1 MMSLQGALYPWR
13 FRIVLAL
20 LALLVGVI
28 AWRIVDL
35 QVMDQ
40 GFLKGQGDARS
51 VRHIPIPA
59 HRGLITDRNGEPL
72 AVSTP
77 VTTLWGNPK
86 ELQAARA
93 RWPELAKALGQD
105 AAVLSERLQ
114 SQASREFMYLVRGLT
129 PEQGQE
135 ILDLKIPGVY
145 AQEEFR
151 RFYPAGEVAAH
162 VVGFTDIDDRGREGM
177 ELAYDE
183 WLAGVPGKRQVLK
196 DRRGRL
202 IKDVQVT
209 KNAKP
214 GKAMALSIDLRLQYL
229 AHSELRN
236 VVHEYGA
243 KAASLV
249 MVDVKT
255 GEILA
260 MANQPTYNPNNRRNL
275 QPAAMRN
282 RAMIDVFEPG
292 STVKPFSIAAALATG
307 KYQPDSVVNTL
318 PGWMR
323 IGRYTIRDVSR
334 GGMLS
339 LTGILMKSSNVGISK
354 IALDI
359 GAEPVYAVM
368 QQAGFGQDT
377 GLGFPGE
384 RVGNLPNHRKWRDAE
399 TASLAYGYGLSVTAV
414 QLAHAY
420 AVLGNQGTNV
430 PLSLLRLDRAQDGVQ
445 VIDKQIS
452 GTVLQMLRAV
462 VEEEGGGGARAK
474 VPGYHVG
481 GKSGTA
487 KKISGTG
494 GYTKDAYR
502 SFFAGVAPLS
512 NPRIAAV
519 VVVDEPSKGQYYGG
533 LVAAP
538 VFGKVMARA
547 LRLMNVA
554 PDNLPPPAELQ
565 TAEAAKGKEGA
576 ADADAIES
584 PAATRRQRRPDPRA
598 DARQPQGSWWR
609 PVPGGAGAAA

>member
-1 MMSLQGALYPWR
+1 MMTIKGALYPWR
-13 FRIVLAL
+13 FRIVLTL

-40 GFLKGQGDARS
+40 AFLQGQGDARS

-105 AAVLSERLQ
+105 PASLSERLQ
-114 SQASREFMYLVRGLT
+114 SQASREFIYLVRGLT
-129 PEQGQE
+129 PEQGQDV
-135 ILDLKIPGVY
+135 LDLKIPGVY
-145 AQEEFR
+145 SQEEFR

-202 IKDVQVT
+202 IKDVQVV
-209 KNAKP
+209 KNAKA

-292 STVKPFSIAAALATG
+292 STVKPFSIAAALGTG

-420 AVLGNQGTNV
+420 AVLGNQGVNV
-430 PLSLLRLDRAQDGVQ
+430 PLSLLRLDQTQDGVQ

-452 GTVLQMLRAV
+452 ATVLQMLRAV

-565 TAEAAKGKEGA
+565 TAETSEGKGGR
-576 ADADAIES
+576 S
-584 PAATRRQRRPDPRA
+584 
-598 DARQPQGSWWR
+598 
-609 PVPGGAGAAA
+609 

>member
-1 MMSLQGALYPWR
+1 MKLQGALYPWR

-20 LALLVGVI
+20 LALMVGAI

-35 QVMDQ
+35 QVLDQ
-40 GFLKGQGDARS
+40 EFLKGQGDARS

-59 HRGLITDRNGEPL
+59 HRGLITDRHGEPL

-77 VTTLWGNPK
+77 VTTLWGNPR

-93 RWPELAKALGQD
+93 RWPELAEALGQD
-105 AAVLSERLQ
+105 SATLTKRLQ
-114 SQASREFMYLVRGLT
+114 EQAEREFIYLVRGLT
-129 PEQGQE
+129 PQQGQRV
-135 ILDLKIPGVY
+135 LDLKIPGVY
-145 AQEEFR
+145 EQEEFR

-177 ELAYDE
+177 ELAYEE

-202 IKDVQVT
+202 IKDVQVV
-209 KNAKP
+209 KNAKA
-214 GKAMALSIDLRLQYL
+214 GKALALSIDLRLQYL
-229 AHSELRN
+229 AHSELRD
-236 VVHEYGA
+236 VVQQYGA
-243 KAASLV
+243 KSASLV
-249 MVDVKT
+249 MVDVET
-255 GEILA
+255 GEVLA

-282 RAMIDVFEPG
+282 RALIDVFETG
-292 STVKPFSIAAALATG
+292 STVKPFSIAAALGTG
-307 KYQPDSVVNTL
+307 KYHPESVINTL

-334 GGMLS
+334 GGQLN
-339 LTGILMKSSNVGISK
+339 LTQILMKSSNVGISK

-359 GAEPVYAVM
+359 GAEPVYAAM
-368 QQAGFGQDT
+368 QQAGFGQST

-420 AVLGNQGTNV
+420 SVLGNEGRNV
-430 PLSLLRLDRAQDGVQ
+430 PLSLLRLDQRPEGVQ
-445 VIDKQIS
+445 IIDKDIS
-452 GTVLQMLRAV
+452 ATVLQMLRAV
-462 VEEEGGGGARAK
+462 VEEDGGGGSRAR

-487 KKISGTG
+487 KKVSGTG

-512 NPRIAAV
+512 NPRIAVV
-519 VVVDEPSKGQYYGG
+519 VVVDEPSEGGYYGG

-538 VFGKVMARA
+538 VFGKVTARA
-547 LRLMNVA
+547 LRLLNVA
-554 PDNLPPPAELQ
+554 PDNLPPPAPLQ
-565 TAEAAKGKEGA
+565 TAEAATGKGGR
-576 ADADAIES
+576 I
-584 PAATRRQRRPDPRA
+584 
-598 DARQPQGSWWR
+598 
-609 PVPGGAGAAA
+609 